1 MRKEPLFET
10 LKSLVYKAAT
20 EVNDTFDRRRGWG
33 TAHKDVVTPCID
45 KVDGQIIVG
54 LTFEDR
60 MVFKGKV
67 FKQTN
72 TWSIPYMRGMT
83 GGMIINQLCDHF
95 TDSRIAYML
104 ASDEELLEVSAF
116 GGSTGNGMVHPDNY
130 IKERN
135 RMRLEGKVSF
145 V

>member
-45 KVDGQIIVG
+45 KVDGQIVVG

-72 TWSIPYMRGMT
+72 TKSVHYMRGMS
-83 GGMIINQLCDHF
+83 GGMIINELCMYF

-104 ASDEELLEVSAF
+104 ASDEELLKVCD
-116 GGSTGNGMVHPDNY
+116 GKGMVHPDNY
-130 IKERN
+130 IKEKN
-135 RMRLEGKVSF
+135 SLLLGLK
-145 V
+145 

>member
-10 LKSLVYKAAT
+10 LKSLVYKAAR
-20 EVNDTFDRRRGWG
+20 EVNDTFDRRRKWG
-33 TAHKDVVTPCID
+33 EAHKDVVTPCID
-45 KVDGQIIVG
+45 KVDGQIVVG

-72 TWSIPYMRGMT
+72 TKSVHYMRGMT
-83 GGMIINQLCDHF
+83 GGMIINELVMYF

-104 ASDEELLEVSAF
+104 ATDEELLKVCD
-116 GGSTGNGMVHPDNY
+116 GKGMVHLDNY
-130 IKERN
+130 LKERN
-135 RMRLEGKVSF
+135 RLKLEGKVSF

>member
-10 LKSLVYKAAT
+10 LKDLVYKAAT

-45 KVDGQIIVG
+45 KLDGQIIVG

-83 GGMIINQLCDHF
+83 GGMIIDQLCNHF
-95 TDSRIAYML
+95 TDGRIAYML
-104 ASDEELLEVSAF
+104 ASDEELLKVCD
-116 GGSTGNGMVHPDNY
+116 GKGMVHPDNY

-135 RMRLEGKVSF
+135 RLKLEGKVSF

>member
-45 KVDGQIIVG
+45 KVDGQIVVG

-72 TWSIPYMRGMT
+72 TKSVHYMRGMT
-83 GGMIINQLCDHF
+83 GGMIINELCMYF

-104 ASDEELLEVSAF
+104 ASDEELLKVCD
-116 GGSTGNGMVHPDNY
+116 GKGMVHPDNY
-130 IKERN
+130 LKEKN
-135 RMRLEGKVSF
+135 RLKVEGKVPF